1 MQSQVTTELN
11 NLLLAGIQLDDIT
24 PAGVTGILSMVNN
37 LHDYGVDSQGLN
49 YATLFEGCRQ
59 SNAGGDAIHAALV
72 EGRNLLVQSRN
83 SLLIGTKYKK

>member
-11 NLLLAGIQLDDIT
+11 NLALAGISLDDIT
-24 PAGVTGILSMVNN
+24 SAGVNGILSMVNN
-37 LHDYGVDSQGLN
+37 LHNYGVDSQALN

-59 SNAGGDAIHAALV
+59 SNVGGDAIHVALV
-72 EGRNLLVQSRN
+72 EGRNLSVQSRN